1 VKELKGFQKI
11 SLKAGESRVVTFT
24 LTPDDLAFYR
34 ADMTWGSEPG
44 TFDLFIGGNSADV
57 KNVSFELKDE
67 SL

>member
-1 VKELKGFQKI
+1 
-11 SLKAGESRVVTFT
+11 
-24 LTPDDLAFYR
+24 
-34 ADMTWGSEPG
+34 MTWGSEPG